1 MTDPSRRPRVARLVH
16 PSAARSFWLLVLVAV
31 LATRALSSA
40 LGASPS
46 PSTGLRVAASG
57 LVLLTSLALAT
68 RVMIALERARRRD
81 HQDSQDLT

>member
-1 MTDPSRRPRVARLVH
+1 MTDPFRRPQIGRLVH
-16 PSAARSFWLLVLVAV
+16 HSAQRSFWLLVVVAV

-57 LVLLTSLALAT
+57 LVLLASLPLAT

-81 HQDSQDLT
+81 RKERT

>member
-1 MTDPSRRPRVARLVH
+1 MFIPSRRSKVVRLVH
-16 PSAARSFWLLVLVAV
+16 HSAQRSFWLLVVVAV

-57 LVLLTSLALAT
+57 LVLLASLTLAT
-68 RVMIALERARRRD
+68 RVMIALERTRHRD
-81 HQDSQDLT
+81 RKERT